1 MKYFIPVFDFLVDV
15 RVILSRSHVVALITL
30 RIGALMFWFLMRI
43 GAASLCCHAIAL
55 ITGVPDHFMLC
66 WVLFEA
72 RPGATSVVALITLV
86 KKYLYEHHY
95 YDLPVEQDILTQGH
109 IYHTWWLDHHHGW
122 YKYVSIKQVYPDWKS
137 QCSQEWTLSVRFIA
151 INVPDCCSEACIP
164 RLKPNVLLTPF

>member
-86 KKYLYEHHY
+86 KNTLMSII
-95 YDLPVEQDILTQGH
+95 VM
-109 IYHTWWLDHHHGW
+109 IYQWSKKFWRKVTFTTLDHHHGW
-122 YKYVSIKQVYPDWKS
+122 YKYVSIKQVYIRTENHNVHKS
-137 QCSQEWTLSVRFIA
+137 GLYPSDFYRHQFPW
-151 INVPDCCSEACIP
+151 
-164 RLKPNVLLTPF
+164 LL